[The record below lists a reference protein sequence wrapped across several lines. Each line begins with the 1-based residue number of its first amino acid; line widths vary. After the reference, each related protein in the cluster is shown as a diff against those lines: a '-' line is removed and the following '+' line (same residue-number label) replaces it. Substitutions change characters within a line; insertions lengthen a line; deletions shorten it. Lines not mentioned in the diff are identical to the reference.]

1 MVTIFNS
8 LIINS
13 VLGGFGRGAFISNLQ
28 EDFISKTLFLL
39 WEEVHIFLVKL
50 LKLFFVTLG

>member
-13 VLGGFGRGAFISNLQ
+13 FLGGFGRGAFISNLQ
-28 EDFISKTLFLL
+28 EDLFQKHCFLL

-50 LKLFFVTLG
+50 FKLFFVTLG